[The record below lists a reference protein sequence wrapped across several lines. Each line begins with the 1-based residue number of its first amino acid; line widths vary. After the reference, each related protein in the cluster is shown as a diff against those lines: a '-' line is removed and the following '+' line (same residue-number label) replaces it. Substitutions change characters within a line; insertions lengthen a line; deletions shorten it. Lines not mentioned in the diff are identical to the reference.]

1 MKNSAKKKNSVV
13 LYQLFILH
21 DYTIINVITVKKHN
35 FFWEK
40 FTQLLH
46 FFHIILEH
54 CMALP
59 WPFQWLV

>member
-1 MKNSAKKKNSVV
+1 MKNSAKKISVV

-21 DYTIINVITVKKHN
+21 DYHNKSYYYSKKI
-35 FFWEK
+35 
-40 FTQLLH
+40 QLCLKNLH
-46 FFHIILEH
+46 FCNIILEH

>member
-1 MKNSAKKKNSVV
+1 MKNSAKKFHLFFTNL
-13 LYQLFILH
+13 LYYMNI
-21 DYTIINVITVKKHN
+21 IINAITVKN
-35 FFWEK
+35 TTFFFEK

-46 FFHIILEH
+46 FCNIILEH